1 MDTETL
7 EALNSV
13 KASVKSFN
21 KIIEVM
27 ETAKEKDLK
36 RLSTQLKTAEV
47 DICNAVL
54 RLEYVLDIKEK

>member
-1 MDTETL
+1 MDKETL

-13 KASVKSFN
+13 KVSVKSFN